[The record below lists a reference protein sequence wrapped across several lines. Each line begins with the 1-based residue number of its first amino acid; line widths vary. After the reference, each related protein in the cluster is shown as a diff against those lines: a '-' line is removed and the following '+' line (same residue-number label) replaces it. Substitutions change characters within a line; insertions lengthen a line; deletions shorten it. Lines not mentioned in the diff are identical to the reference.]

1 MKTITPNFFIVGAP
15 KAGTTTVYDYLN
27 LHPEVYMSPIKE
39 PHFFSKDIDQSDFIN
54 PYKKQV
60 SLNVENYFNQDRLK
74 EKHIA
79 HFSKLDDYLKLFK
92 NSKGKKIVG
101 EASTGYLFSQ
111 IAAKEI
117 KKHNP
122 SAKIIIILRD
132 PLERI
137 LSHYYA
143 DVSGGFQKEQNV
155 IKTIKSDYDAKTKGW
170 GITNLYI
177 ELSQYKEQ
185 VERYFKVFNPNQIQI
200 LDFEELQINPQL
212 FFEKITNFLAIN
224 PLIIDNKLVSNQTHM
239 PKNRIVTYLHHFYQ
253 KNLKD
258 TKINSIINQEKLK
271 SILFKKPNKISLEL
285 LKNEF
290 GNLLKSEIEYYK
302 LKTQKENISSDNSAD

>member
-1 MKTITPNFFIVGAP
+1 MKTITPNFFIVGAA

-39 PHFFSKDIDQSDFIN
+39 PHFFSKDIDPSDFLN

-60 SLNVENYFNQDRLK
+60 SFNIEDYFNQDRLT

-79 HFSKLDDYLKLFK
+79 HFSKLDDYLKLFE

-117 KKHNP
+117 KKHNT

-143 DVSGGFQKEQNV
+143 DVSGGFQVENNALER
-155 IKTIKSDYDAKTKGW
+155 IKSDYYTKEKGW

-177 ELSQYKEQ
+177 ELSKYKEQ
-185 VERYFKVFNPNQIQI
+185 VDRYLEIFNPNQILI
-200 LDFEELQINPQL
+200 LDFKELQTDPKL
-212 FFEKITNFLAIN
+212 FFERITKFLSIE
-224 PLIIDNKLVSNQTHM
+224 PFIVESKLVSNQTAM
-239 PKNRIVTYLHHFYQ
+239 PKIRVISYLHHFYQ
-253 KNLKD
+253 KHFKN
-258 TKINSIINQEKLK
+258 TKINSFINQEKLK